1 MKIYTDSIHKI
12 AYSTDAS
19 AYREIPR
26 GVAYPESVDDIRE
39 LIRIARERGTCLIPR
54 AGGTSIAGQVVG
66 NGIVVDISR
75 HFNHILEIN
84 PDGRWARV
92 EPGVVR
98 DELNIA
104 LKPYGLFFSPETSTS
119 NRCCIGGM
127 VGNNSCGTHSLIYG
141 STRHHVLQIK
151 GLLADGSFFDTDER
165 GEGDLE
171 RSIYA
176 QLEGWRR
183 DPAVRGLIEANF
195 PDRSLR
201 RRSCGYA
208 IDEALGLDGAA
219 GDSSAMGS
227 VPPIDLCKLL
237 CGSEGTLAFVTEI
250 KVSLDPLPP
259 KEGMVLC
266 AHCPSLEASF
276 EANLVALR
284 HSPDAVELMD
294 GRILELGKDNLEA
307 QRNRFFVEGDPAAL
321 LIAEFRGA
329 EMDAR
334 ADALEAELLAS
345 GLSYTCT
352 RVYGADVARVWAL
365 RKAGL
370 GVLSG
375 MKGDAKP
382 VGVIEDTAVA
392 PERLPA
398 YMRDFRAMLDRLGLQ
413 CVFCGHISTGELHLR
428 PIINLKT
435 EDGRRL
441 FRAVAAET
449 AALVRKHRG
458 SLSGEHGDGRLRG
471 EFIPL
476 MYGEECYRLMQEVKR
491 CWDPYNVFNMNKIVD
506 APGMDEWLRFET
518 GQPYSIEDAETVFNW
533 RAAFDEC
540 KVDGASGVRSQAHAL
555 MCSIEQCNGA
565 GDCRKSNL
573 IGGTMC
579 PAFKATGDELMTTR
593 ARANILRE
601 CLTHGEGFTSPEVK
615 EVLES
620 CLACKGCRGECPSNV
635 DMTRIRAEVLEQIH
649 EREGTPLRSFAVA
662 RMAAVERLG
671 HLVRP
676 LYNFFARWRPSAAL
690 LKRIL
695 RFAAERQIP
704 ALSRHTLR
712 QLLRRDGFAS
722 AFSAASP
729 QPVASPLPVAPSGYS
744 APSGLSTSAGLSTSS
759 GSSTSAASVTSVSS
773 AAPTAPSA
781 HESSDFVRAESLSA
795 TSAHESSDFVRA
807 EPLSAPFAHE
817 FGDFVRAEPLSPSS
831 AHESGDFVRAE
842 SLSAPSAH
850 KTGDFVRAESL
861 SAPSAHKSSDF
872 VREAGSGGRRVYL
885 FADEFTN
892 YQEAELGLTFA
903 RLLRRLGYD
912 VVVPKHVE
920 SGRAAISKGCLKL
933 ARRFAVRNVRLLAD
947 LVTAD
952 APLVGI
958 EPSCILSF
966 RDEYPDLVPP
976 EMRQTARDL
985 AANCLL
991 FDEFIMREV
1000 AAGRISPD
1008 AFRDDPVEV
1017 WLHGHCHQK
1026 ALVGIDKTAA
1036 ALRLLPG
1043 ATVHVIPSGCC
1054 GMAGSF
1060 GYEKEHYRRS
1070 LEIGEMVLFPAVR
1083 RALGL
1088 CTSPDSAPV
1097 PAVVVAPGTSCR
1109 QQILDGTGAHAVHP
1123 VELLYSW
1130 LR

>member
-1 MKIYTDSIHKI
+1 MKIYTDSIHKM

-19 AYREIPR
+19 IYREVPQ
-26 GVAYPESVDDIRE
+26 GVAYPRSVEDVRE
-39 LIRIARERGTCLIPR
+39 LLRVARERGTCLIPR

-75 HFNHILEIN
+75 YFNHILEVN
-84 PDGRWARV
+84 AEERWARV

-98 DELNIA
+98 DELDLA

-127 VGNNSCGTHSLIYG
+127 VGNNSCGTHSLVYG
-141 STRHHVLQIK
+141 STRHHVLQLK
-151 GLLADGSFFDTDER
+151 GLLADGSEFDTAVR
-165 GEGDLE
+165 GDGALE

-176 QLEGWRR
+176 QLEGWRS
-183 DPAVRGLIEANF
+183 DPEVVRLIEANY

-208 IDEALGLDGAA
+208 IDEALGLGGGGAA
-219 GDSSAMGS
+219 GGQEASASG
-227 VPPIDLCKLL
+227 PATAPDLCKLL
-237 CGSEGTLAFVTEI
+237 CGSEGTLAFITEI

-259 KEGMVLC
+259 AEGMVLC
-266 AHCPSLEASF
+266 AHCPSLEAAF

-284 HSPDAVELMD
+284 HGPVAIELMD
-294 GRILELGKDNLEA
+294 GRILELGKDNIEA

-321 LIAEFRGA
+321 IIAEFRGQA
-329 EMDAR
+329 MDAA
-334 ADALEAELLAS
+334 ADALEAELRAS
-345 GLSYTCT
+345 GLAYACT

-398 YMRDFRAMLDRLGLQ
+398 YMADFRAMLARLGLD
-413 CVFCGHISTGELHLR
+413 CIFYGHISTGELHLR
-428 PIINLKT
+428 PIINLKDA
-435 EDGRRL
+435 EGRRL
-441 FRAVAAET
+441 FRAVAEET
-449 AALVRKHRG
+449 ARLVRKHRG

-476 MYGEECYRLMQEVKR
+476 MYGPECYRLMQEVKHR
-491 CWDPYNVFNMNKIVD
+491 WDPYNVFNMNKIVD
-506 APGMDEWLRFET
+506 APGMDEWLRFEQ
-518 GQPYSIEDAETVFNW
+518 GQPYVIEDAKTVFNW

-540 KVDGASGVRSQAHAL
+540 KVEGASGVRSQAHAL

-579 PAFKATGDELMTTR
+579 PAFKSTCDELNTTR
-593 ARANILRE
+593 ARANVLRE
-601 CLTHGEGFTSPEVK
+601 CLTRGGGFTSPEIK
-615 EVLES
+615 EILDS
-620 CLACKGCRGECPSNV
+620 CLACKGCRAECPSNV
-635 DMTRIRAEVLEQIH
+635 DMTRIRAEVLQQIH
-649 EREGTPLRSFAVA
+649 QREGTPLRSFAVA

-676 LYNFFARWRPSAAL
+676 LYNFFAGWGPSAAL

-695 RFAAERQIP
+695 RFASERRIP
-704 ALSRHTLR
+704 ALSRYTLR
-712 QLLRRDGFAS
+712 QLLRRDGFG
-722 AFSAASP
+722 
-729 QPVASPLPVAPSGYS
+729 QGTLAP
-744 APSGLSTSAGLSTSS
+744 AGLS
-759 GSSTSAASVTSVSS
+759 GSVSG
-773 AAPTAPSA
+773 APA
-781 HESSDFVRAESLSA
+781 
-795 TSAHESSDFVRA
+795 
-807 EPLSAPFAHE
+807 
-817 FGDFVRAEPLSPSS
+817 PSS
-831 AHESGDFVRAE
+831 A
-842 SLSAPSAH
+842 
-850 KTGDFVRAESL
+850 
-861 SAPSAHKSSDF
+861 
-872 VREAGSGGRRVYL
+872 RRVYL

-912 VVVPKHVE
+912 VVVPRHVE

-947 LVTAD
+947 VVSAD

-976 EMRQTARDL
+976 EMRPVAKAL

-991 FDEFIMREV
+991 FDEFIMREA
-1000 AAGRISPD
+1000 AAGRIPAD
-1008 AFRDDPVEV
+1008 AFRPDPVEV

-1026 ALVGIDKTAA
+1026 ALVGVDKTAA

-1083 RALGL
+1083 RALHLPSAASVSASGAPA
-1088 CTSPDSAPV
+1088 SPSAPTV
-1097 PAVVVAPGTSCR
+1097 PTIIVAPGTSCR

-1123 VELLYSW
+1123 VELLFAW

>member
-26 GVAYPESVDDIRE
+26 GVAYPESVEDIRE
-39 LIRIARERGTCLIPR
+39 LIRIARDRGTCLIPR

-165 GEGDLE
+165 GEGGLE

-176 QLEGWRR
+176 QLEGWRS

-413 CVFCGHISTGELHLR
+413 CVFYGHISTGELHLR

-441 FRAVAAET
+441 FRAVAEET

-518 GQPYSIEDAETVFNW
+518 GQPYAIEDAETVFNW

-601 CLTHGEGFTSPEVK
+601 CLTHGDGFTSPEVK

-676 LYNFFARWRPSAAL
+676 LYNLFARWQPSAAL

-712 QLLRRDGFAS
+712 QLLRRDGFAP
-722 AFSAASP
+722 AFSVAPP
-729 QPVASPLPVAPSGYS
+729 QPVASPLPVAPSGSS
-744 APSGLSTSAGLSTSS
+744 APSGLSTSS
-759 GSSTSAASVTSVSS
+759 GSSTSAASVTCASPVAP
-773 AAPTAPSA
+773 AAPSAHEFGDFVRETSLSAPSA
-781 HESSDFVRAESLSA
+781 HESSDSVRPEPLSPS
-795 TSAHESSDFVRA
+795 SAHES
-807 EPLSAPFAHE
+807 
-817 FGDFVRAEPLSPSS
+817 GDFVRAEPLSPPS

-850 KTGDFVRAESL
+850 ESSAFVRA
-861 SAPSAHKSSDF
+861 D
-872 VREAGSGGRRVYL
+872 GSGGRRVYL

-903 RLLRRLGYD
+903 RLLRRFGYD

-933 ARRFAVRNVRLLAD
+933 ARRFAVRNVRLLAE

-1000 AAGRISPD
+1000 AAGSISPD

-1070 LEIGEMVLFPAVR
+1070 LEIGEMVLFPTVR